1 MDMNIT
7 KPGPKNL
14 VTKSNQLIEAK
25 YKLGLSEL
33 RIVLL
38 LASFIH
44 PDANEFETYKISIK
58 DFNSWLGL
66 KGKPKYQELEKIT
79 DDLQKKIFKI
89 RTPQETITTSWL
101 SSVVYHHGEGTVQL
115 RFDPLLKPYLLELKQ
130 NFTSYYIQNVI
141 NLKSLYSVRIYELLK
156 QYEKIG
162 KRTFL
167 LEELRDILGIV
178 DQYPAYG
185 NFKQKVLNVAQKELK
200 KKSDIS
206 FDFKEVKQGRA
217 VHKVMFTIKP
227 NQNVIETLPPISP
240 STNDVDIKDIMDIST
255 EDMIRA
261 SDDVAEIQKLAL
273 SLGFNVSNKVVE
285 NWIKYGKEFV
295 IEVMES
301 TRYNDKINN
310 HIPYIS
316 KLLLEKSKEADT
328 VKIDPEEV
336 MIAKFIFDHSPKK
349 AALRI
354 EPLPDWMIEPKAIG
368 KFQEVMAKEEAEQL
382 WIKKKDY
389 IMNEIRKNQNAAMD
403 AYSPSKR

>member
-44 PDANEFETYKISIK
+44 PDTNEFETYKISIK

-167 LEELRDILGIV
+167 LEELRDILGIA

-185 NFKQKVLNVAQKELK
+185 NFKQKVLNVAQKELE

-206 FDFKEVKQGRA
+206 FDFKEVKKGRA

-240 STNDVDIKDIMDIST
+240 STNDVDIKDIIDIPT

-295 IEVMES
+295 MEVMES

-328 VKIDPEEV
+328 IKIDPEEV
-336 MIAKFIFDHSPKK
+336 MIAKFIFDQSPKK

-354 EPLPDWMIEPKAIG
+354 ESLPDWMIEPKAIG

-389 IMNEIRKNQNAAMD
+389 IMNEIRKNQNSAMD
-403 AYSPSKR
+403 AYYPSKR